1 MHLLQALIILLLVAI
16 YSNAMNLRF
25 PNKSNKNKGSSSSSS
40 SSLSLEEQVYF
51 MSELEY
57 KLIDLDDY
65 LLDYT
70 YHNFTTDCNQQNI

>member
-1 MHLLQALIILLLVAI
+1 
-16 YSNAMNLRF
+16 MNIKL
-25 PNKSNKNKGSSSSSS
+25 PNKSNKNSDSS
-40 SSLSLEEQVYF
+40 SSLSLEEQVYY

-70 YHNFTTDCNQQNI
+70 YHNFTTDCLQKNI

>member
-1 MHLLQALIILLLVAI
+1 
-16 YSNAMNLRF
+16 
-25 PNKSNKNKGSSSSSS
+25 
-40 SSLSLEEQVYF
+40 

-70 YHNFTTDCNQQNI
+70 FKNFTTDCEPKNIEMITDSDEKLVSYYET

>member
-1 MHLLQALIILLLVAI
+1 
-16 YSNAMNLRF
+16 
-25 PNKSNKNKGSSSSSS
+25 
-40 SSLSLEEQVYF
+40 

-70 YHNFTTDCNQQNI
+70 FKNFTTDCEPKNIEMITDSDEKLVSYYETLIESPVQELIIFANQHSLKVNVLALL